1 MNNDSGQMQVDF
13 HNKAKEK
20 FFSVYSAF
28 ENAISNLNRK
38 KEEYR
43 FQQTKKQYAAI
54 LEQELQAIAKNVLFR
69 HMEKQQSGELDQLF
83 HQFIKDYLHRFVQKI
98 NAF

>member
-1 MNNDSGQMQVDF
+1 MNNDSQQMQVDF
-13 HNKAKEK
+13 HNKAKEL
-20 FFSVYSAF
+20 FFSVYKAF

-38 KEEYR
+38 KEEYK

-54 LEQELQAIAKNVLFR
+54 LEHELQAIAKSVLFR
-69 HMEKQQSGELDQLF
+69 YMNKKQPGNLDQLF

-98 NAF
+98 NAL

>member
-1 MNNDSGQMQVDF
+1 MNNGSEQMQVDF

-20 FFSVYSAF
+20 FFSVYNAF

-38 KEEYR
+38 KEEYK
-43 FQQTKKQYAAI
+43 FQQTKKQYAAT
-54 LEQELQAIAKNVLFR
+54 LELELQDIAKNVLSR
-69 HMEKQQSGELDQLF
+69 HENKKQPGELDQLF

-98 NAF
+98 NAL